1 MTVGVYLEIPELN
14 EHFLFRSFV
23 NEGDILVYPH
33 WHKEIEIIYVKEGNV
48 NIGVNDV
55 PIQLKR
61 NDIYFINGGDVHY
74 FLASPESE
82 RIVIQFDLSFFQD
95 ISSLEKTNKE
105 MRNLFSSIVQASSL
119 WSQEVADQMREL
131 LMTVHEENNE
141 RKSGYR
147 YVIKAKMF
155 EMLAILSREV
165 PQNENWNDQV
175 REEISSTKQMENLE
189 RLDKIFMYIEAH
201 YQDTITLND
210 ISAYMGFSSF
220 YFTKFFKKNTGTTF
234 IQFLTEYRLNKAK
247 WILLN
252 EDATVT
258 EVAERTGF
266 SSVKTFHH
274 QFKDLMGISP
284 LKYKKTISGNN

>member
-1 MTVGVYLEIPELN
+1 
-14 EHFLFRSFV
+14 
-23 NEGDILVYPH
+23 
-33 WHKEIEIIYVKEGNV
+33 
-48 NIGVNDV
+48 
-55 PIQLKR
+55 
-61 NDIYFINGGDVHY
+61 
-74 FLASPESE
+74 
-82 RIVIQFDLSFFQD
+82 
-95 ISSLEKTNKE
+95 
-105 MRNLFSSIVQASSL
+105 MRQ
-119 WSQEVADQMREL
+119 L

>member
-1 MTVGVYLEIPELN
+1 MGVYLEIPELN

-119 WSQEVADQMREL
+119 WSQEVADQMRQL

-189 RLDKIFMYIEAH
+189 RLYKIFMYIEAH

>member
-119 WSQEVADQMREL
+119 WSQEVADQMRQI

>member
-119 WSQEVADQMREL
+119 WSQEVADQMRQL

-165 PQNENWNDQV
+165 PQNENWNNQV

>member
-1 MTVGVYLEIPELN
+1 MGVYLEIPELN

-119 WSQEVADQMREL
+119 WSQEVADQMRQL

-189 RLDKIFMYIEAH
+189 RLDKIFMYIEGH

>member
-95 ISSLEKTNKE
+95 ISSLEKMSKE

-119 WSQEVADQMREL
+119 WSQEVADQMRQL

>member
-61 NDIYFINGGDVHY
+61 DDIYFINGGDVHY

-119 WSQEVADQMREL
+119 WSQEVADQMRQL

>member
-1 MTVGVYLEIPELN
+1 MGVYLEIPELN

-119 WSQEVADQMREL
+119 WSQEVADQMRQL

>member
-61 NDIYFINGGDVHY
+61 DDIYFINGGDVHY

-119 WSQEVADQMREL
+119 WSQEVADQMRQL

-165 PQNENWNDQV
+165 PQNENWNNQV

>member
-1 MTVGVYLEIPELN
+1 MGVYLEIPELN

-61 NDIYFINGGDVHY
+61 DDIYFINGGDVHY

>member
-95 ISSLEKTNKE
+95 ISSLEKTSKE

-119 WSQEVADQMREL
+119 WSQEVADQMRQL

>member
-1 MTVGVYLEIPELN
+1 MGVYLEIPELN

>member
-119 WSQEVADQMREL
+119 WSQEVADQMRQL
-131 LMTVHEENNE
+131 LMTVHEENNK

>member
-1 MTVGVYLEIPELN
+1 MGVYLEIPELN

-61 NDIYFINGGDVHY
+61 DDIYFINGGDVHY

-119 WSQEVADQMREL
+119 WSQEVADQMRQL

>member
-105 MRNLFSSIVQASSL
+105 MRNLFSSIVQASSS
-119 WSQEVADQMREL
+119 WSQEVADQMRQL

>member
-1 MTVGVYLEIPELN
+1 MIVGVYLEIPELN

-119 WSQEVADQMREL
+119 WSQEVADQMRQL

>member
-119 WSQEVADQMREL
+119 WSQEVADQMRQL

>member
-1 MTVGVYLEIPELN
+1 MGVYLEIPELN

-61 NDIYFINGGDVHY
+61 DDIYFINGGDVHY

-119 WSQEVADQMREL
+119 WSQEAADQMRQL

-234 IQFLTEYRLNKAK
+234 IQFFTEYRLNKAK

-284 LKYKKTISGNN
+284 LKYKKTISGND

>member
-1 MTVGVYLEIPELN
+1 MGVYLEIPELN

-119 WSQEVADQMREL
+119 WSQEVADQMRQL

-210 ISAYMGFSSF
+210 ISAYMRFSSF

>member
-119 WSQEVADQMREL
+119 WSQEVADQMRQL

-189 RLDKIFMYIEAH
+189 RLYKIFMYIEAH

>member
-95 ISSLEKTNKE
+95 ISSLEK
-105 MRNLFSSIVQASSL
+105 
-119 WSQEVADQMREL
+119 L
-131 LMTVHEENNE
+131 L
-141 RKSGYR
+141 
-147 YVIKAKMF
+147 
-155 EMLAILSREV
+155 
-165 PQNENWNDQV
+165 
-175 REEISSTKQMENLE
+175 
-189 RLDKIFMYIEAH
+189 
-201 YQDTITLND
+201 
-210 ISAYMGFSSF
+210 
-220 YFTKFFKKNTGTTF
+220 
-234 IQFLTEYRLNKAK
+234 
-247 WILLN
+247 
-252 EDATVT
+252 DA
-258 EVAERTGF
+258 
-266 SSVKTFHH
+266 
-274 QFKDLMGISP
+274 L
-284 LKYKKTISGNN
+284 

>member
-1 MTVGVYLEIPELN
+1 MGVYLEIPELN

-55 PIQLKR
+55 PIQLKC

-119 WSQEVADQMREL
+119 WSQEVADQMRQL

>member
-1 MTVGVYLEIPELN
+1 MGVYLEIPELN

-61 NDIYFINGGDVHY
+61 DDIYFINGGDVHY

-119 WSQEVADQMREL
+119 WSQEVADQMRQL

-165 PQNENWNDQV
+165 PQNENWNNQV

>member
-1 MTVGVYLEIPELN
+1 MGVYLEIPELN

-119 WSQEVADQMREL
+119 WSQEVADQMRQL

-155 EMLAILSREV
+155 KMLAILSREV

>member
-119 WSQEVADQMREL
+119 WSQEVADQMRQL

-165 PQNENWNDQV
+165 HQNENWNDQV

>member
-1 MTVGVYLEIPELN
+1 MGVYLEIPELN

-274 QFKDLMGISP
+274 QFKDLMSISP

>member
-1 MTVGVYLEIPELN
+1 MGVYLEIPELN

-23 NEGDILVYPH
+23 NEGDILVYTH

-119 WSQEVADQMREL
+119 WSQEVADQMRQL

>member
-1 MTVGVYLEIPELN
+1 MTVGVYLVIPELN

-119 WSQEVADQMREL
+119 WSQEVADQMRQL

>member
-1 MTVGVYLEIPELN
+1 MGVYLEIPELN
-14 EHFLFRSFV
+14 DHFLFRSFV
-23 NEGDILVYPH
+23 NEWDILVYPH
-33 WHKEIEIIYVKEGNV
+33 WHKEIEIIYVKEVNV

-119 WSQEVADQMREL
+119 WSQEVADQMRQL

>member
-119 WSQEVADQMREL
+119 WSQEVADQMRQL

-274 QFKDLMGISP
+274 QFKDLMDISP

>member
-1 MTVGVYLEIPELN
+1 MGVYLEIPELN

-119 WSQEVADQMREL
+119 WSQEVADQMRQL

-220 YFTKFFKKNTGTTF
+220 YFTKSFKKNTGTTF

>member
-1 MTVGVYLEIPELN
+1 VGVYLEIPELN

-95 ISSLEKTNKE
+95 ISSLEKTSKE

-119 WSQEVADQMREL
+119 WSQEVADQMRQL

>member
-1 MTVGVYLEIPELN
+1 MGVYLEIPELN

-61 NDIYFINGGDVHY
+61 DDIYFINGGDVHY

-119 WSQEVADQMREL
+119 WSQEIADQMRQL

>member
-61 NDIYFINGGDVHY
+61 DDIYFINGGDVHY

-119 WSQEVADQMREL
+119 WSQEIADQMRQL

>member
-1 MTVGVYLEIPELN
+1 MGVYLEIPELN

-95 ISSLEKTNKE
+95 ISSLEKTSKE

-119 WSQEVADQMREL
+119 WSQEVADQMRQL

>member
-119 WSQEVADQMREL
+119 WSQEVADQMRQL

-141 RKSGYR
+141 CKSGYR

>member
-1 MTVGVYLEIPELN
+1 MGVYLEIPELN

-119 WSQEVADQMREL
+119 WSQEVADQMRQL

-165 PQNENWNDQV
+165 PQNENWNNQV

>member
-95 ISSLEKTNKE
+95 ISSLEKTSKE

-119 WSQEVADQMREL
+119 WSQEVADQMRQL

-210 ISAYMGFSSF
+210 ISEYMGFSSF